1 MANLTALRLRVSRK
15 LSLDQTTGGEEET
28 AVTEW
33 LNEGV
38 VEVLLETHCTVSKGT
53 TALTSGTGDY
63 ELDTDILAVHKI
75 IDSSNVPLERVT
87 EAEIDEFRRASASGS
102 SSVQRYAV
110 AGNMLMVWPT
120 PNSAATLTVY
130 FVPRPTP
137 MSTGTHDPSDATY
150 GGIPSEYHKGIELYA
165 LWQAADYDDDTSA
178 NQGDRYF
185 GQYSAWVN
193 KIRKN
198 LKLKGGQR
206 MPGLNTGRRS
216 LRSND
221 PSRT

>member
-1 MANLTALRLRVSRK
+1 MANLTTLRLRVSRK
-15 LSLDQTTGGEEET
+15 LSLDQTASGEEET
-28 AVTEW
+28 AVTDW

-53 TALTSGTGDY
+53 AALTSGTGDY
-63 ELDTDILAVHKI
+63 ELDTDILAVHKL
-75 IDSSNVPLERVT
+75 IDSNNVPLERVT
-87 EAEIDEFRRASASGS
+87 EAEIDEFRRASATGS
-102 SSVQRYAV
+102 SSVQHYAV

-150 GGIPSEYHKGIELYA
+150 GGVPSEYHKGIELYA
-165 LWQAADYDDDTSA
+165 LWQAADFDDDTSA